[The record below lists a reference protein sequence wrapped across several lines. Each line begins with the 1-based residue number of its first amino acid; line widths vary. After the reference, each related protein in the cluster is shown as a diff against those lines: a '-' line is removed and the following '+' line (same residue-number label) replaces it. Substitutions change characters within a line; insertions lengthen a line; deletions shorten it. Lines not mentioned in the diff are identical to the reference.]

1 MSEKAEL
8 IKKMLE
14 MQKMFVAY
22 EHENGVSPEEY
33 YVAPEGHPL
42 YHYRQKYQEMANRV
56 VDMAHEDKGSHR

>member
-1 MSEKAEL
+1 MSEKSEL

-22 EHENGVSPEEY
+22 EHEHGVSQEEY

-42 YHYRQKYQEMANRV
+42 YHYRQQYQEMANKV
-56 VDMAHEDKGSHR
+56 IDMAHEGKGSHR